1 MFLKLILEILSAS
14 ALSKMKVSQKKT
26 SKTPQANAREG
37 VSLKKIS
44 KDAIKDAILEEFLA
58 LQLQNGKKR
67 IAYKAVKDLVK
78 KYRGQGYRYINRHT
92 IYNRLKK
99 QQKTRLPQV
108 VAVSDDDI
116 PKVYNFS

>member
-37 VSLKKIS
+37 VRLKRIS

-58 LQLQNGKKR
+58 LQLQNGEK
-67 IAYKAVKDLVK
+67 
-78 KYRGQGYRYINRHT
+78 GSP
-92 IYNRLKK
+92 
-99 QQKTRLPQV
+99 TRP
-108 VAVSDDDI
+108 
-116 PKVYNFS
+116 